1 MTKKQ
6 VKCCEYS
13 LDSMYIS
20 FVVGMFLVVE
30 KIQSVTNVDPLELIV
45 RLVFCFFCFF
55 LSICSNNT
63 YSIHLQYIPSVTA
76 SLISTLGNFVV

>member
-45 RLVFCFFCFF
+45 RLVFFFVCLFF
-55 LSICSNNT
+55 YLSVQITLTVYT
-63 YSIHLQYIPSVTA
+63 YSIYHQ
-76 SLISTLGNFVV
+76 

>member
-45 RLVFCFFCFF
+45 RLVFCFFLFVFF
-55 LSICSNNT
+55 YLSVQITLTVYT
-63 YSIHLQYIPSVTA
+63 YSIYHQ
-76 SLISTLGNFVV
+76 

>member
-45 RLVFCFFCFF
+45 RLVFF
-55 LSICSNNT
+55 
-63 YSIHLQYIPSVTA
+63 
-76 SLISTLGNFVV
+76 

>member
-13 LDSMYIS
+13 LDSMCIS

-45 RLVFCFFCFF
+45 RLVFVFFCLFF
-55 LSICSNNT
+55 IYL
-63 YSIHLQYIPSVTA
+63 
-76 SLISTLGNFVV
+76 FK

>member
-55 LSICSNNT
+55 
-63 YSIHLQYIPSVTA
+63 
-76 SLISTLGNFVV
+76 

>member
-45 RLVFCFFCFF
+45 RLVFFCFVF

>member
-45 RLVFCFFCFF
+45 RLSSQTGFFWGFFCFF
-55 LSICSNNT
+55 NLSVQITLTVYT
-63 YSIHLQYIPSVTA
+63 YSIYHQ
-76 SLISTLGNFVV
+76 

>member
-45 RLVFCFFCFF
+45 RLSSQTGVFLGFF
-55 LSICSNNT
+55 LI
-63 YSIHLQYIPSVTA
+63 YL
-76 SLISTLGNFVV
+76 FK

>member
-55 LSICSNNT
+55 FIYL
-63 YSIHLQYIPSVTA
+63 
-76 SLISTLGNFVV
+76 FK

>member
-45 RLVFCFFCFF
+45 RLVFFF
-55 LSICSNNT
+55 LFVFYLSVQITLTVYT
-63 YSIHLQYIPSVTA
+63 YSIYHQ
-76 SLISTLGNFVV
+76 

>member
-45 RLVFCFFCFF
+45 RLVFFCFF
-55 LSICSNNT
+55 FVFYLSVQITLTVYT
-63 YSIHLQYIPSVTA
+63 YSIYHQ
-76 SLISTLGNFVV
+76 

>member
-45 RLVFCFFCFF
+45 RLVFWFF
-55 LSICSNNT
+55 LFVCFYLSVQITLTVYT
-63 YSIHLQYIPSVTA
+63 YSIYHQ
-76 SLISTLGNFVV
+76 

>member
-45 RLVFCFFCFF
+45 RLVFFLFFFF
-55 LSICSNNT
+55 NLSVQITLTVYT
-63 YSIHLQYIPSVTA
+63 YSIYHQ
-76 SLISTLGNFVV
+76 

>member
-1 MTKKQ
+1 
-6 VKCCEYS
+6 
-13 LDSMYIS
+13 MYIS

-45 RLVFCFFCFF
+45 RLVFFFYFFF

>member
-45 RLVFCFFCFF
+45 RLVFFFVCFFY
-55 LSICSNNT
+55 LSVQITLTVYT
-63 YSIHLQYIPSVTA
+63 YSIYHQ
-76 SLISTLGNFVV
+76 